1 MTKRVQGYSGQSVNN
16 TVDLKFIRIGET
28 KRTDVLQNLHW
39 ADSGIKDERLFWGRW
54 ISSGS
59 GVVWAVGE
67 VVFDDGHSDKSY
79 LERGYKFYCSRHPNT
94 ALPAVPLFK
103 EDKSLQPLQAA
114 HHYAWLVSKSLNE
127 QYESNELRTIEEN
140 FPIAAAM
147 LDRENIER
155 YLAAF
160 SEKEK
165 NLPDEIPQ
173 RLHA

>member
-1 MTKRVQGYSGQSVNN
+1 M
-16 TVDLKFIRIGET
+16 
-28 KRTDVLQNLHW
+28 
-39 ADSGIKDERLFWGRW
+39 
-54 ISSGS
+54 
-59 GVVWAVGE
+59 VG
-67 VVFDDGHSDKSY
+67 FQKSD
-79 LERGYKFYCSRHPNT
+79 
-94 ALPAVPLFK
+94 
-103 EDKSLQPLQAA
+103 
-114 HHYAWLVSKSLNE
+114 E